1 MHVGGAHIQDVS
13 SYKAGLFMTLRLRI
27 GSWLFIVLAVI
38 SGCSSQPSGSGKAD
52 GGAAAGGG
60 KGEKRIILLTNG
72 NSPFWDACRFGL
84 QAGEKEFK
92 LADSGLK
99 AVMEVNDGTPRGQI
113 DKLRQFASQSDI
125 VGVAVSALDADNA
138 AVVDEMRKLL
148 KKGVHIICVDAD
160 VNREKFRDAR
170 PYYIGTD
177 NLKGGV
183 ALGVAGRG
191 VLESRNQQQGSY
203 VQFVGRTG
211 SHNARERMD
220 GFKSAVGEAFKEADR
235 MGDDL
240 DRTKAKENVRNALT
254 NHKDIVAL
262 VGIWSYNAPAI
273 VDVCKE
279 KGLRKEG
286 AANPAVVT
294 FDAEPIAI
302 EQMGEGHIDAMV
314 VQNPYDMGFQAVR
327 LLKAM
332 VEKDESVIKEMF
344 PNQGQPDGD
353 LFDTGLKVVVP
364 DEGSPL
370 KQEMFESNVQ
380 FLKLKAFKDWLAQYD
395 LKGS

>member
-1 MHVGGAHIQDVS
+1 MNRSVATVGLGAIRVLSLVLLFVAS
-13 SYKAGLFMTLRLRI
+13 SSATLQ
-27 GSWLFIVLAVI
+27 A
-38 SGCSSQPSGSGKAD
+38 AD
-52 GGAAAGGG
+52 
-60 KGEKRIILLTNG
+60 KRIILLTNG

-92 LADSGLK
+92 LGEAGLK

-113 DKLRQFASQSDI
+113 DKLRQFASQNDI
-125 VGVAVSALDADNA
+125 VGIAVSALDADNA
-138 AVVDEMRKLL
+138 AVVEEMRKLR

-160 VNREKFRDAR
+160 VNRERFRDAR

-177 NLKGGV
+177 NLKGGI
-183 ALGVAGRG
+183 ALGIAGKG
-191 VLESRNQQQGSY
+191 VLESRGFSKGSY

-220 GFKSAVGEAFKEADR
+220 GFAKAVGSTYKDADR

-240 DRTKAKENVRNALT
+240 DRTKARENVRNAIT
-254 NHKDIVAL
+254 NHKDLVAL

-279 KGLRKEG
+279 KGLRK
-286 AANPAVVT
+286 NPAKATVVVT

-302 EQMGEGHIDAMV
+302 KQMGEGQIDGMV
-314 VQNPYDMGFQAVR
+314 VQNPYDMGYQAVR

-332 VEKDESVIKEMF
+332 IQDDKDVIKAMF
-344 PNQGQPDGD
+344 PNEGKPDGD
-353 LFDTGLKVVVP
+353 LYDTGLKVVVP
-364 DEGSPL
+364 DNGSPL

-380 FLKLKAFKDWLAQYD
+380 FLSLKTFKDWLAKYD

>member
-1 MHVGGAHIQDVS
+1 MIRWTRLTLVGLALVIGFGCDRS
-13 SYKAGLFMTLRLRI
+13 STTN
-27 GSWLFIVLAVI
+27 
-38 SGCSSQPSGSGKAD
+38 SGTSGSSSPAL
-52 GGAAAGGG
+52 GA
-60 KGEKRIILLTNG
+60 KRIILLTNG

-84 QAGEKEFK
+84 QAGEKEFD
-92 LADSGLK
+92 LEASGLK

-113 DKLRQFASQSDI
+113 DKLRQFASQNDI
-125 VGVAVSALDADNA
+125 VGIAVSALDADNA
-138 AVVDEMRKLL
+138 AVVDEMRKLR

-177 NLKGGV
+177 NLKGGI
-183 ALGVAGRG
+183 ALGVAGKG
-191 VLESRNQQQGSY
+191 VLEARSHTMGSY

-220 GFKSAVGEAFKEADR
+220 GFKQAVGSSFNDADR

-240 DRTKAKENVRNALT
+240 DRTKARENVRNAVT
-254 NHKDIVAL
+254 NHKDLVAL

-286 AANPAVVT
+286 GPMTTVVT

-302 EQMGEGHIDAMV
+302 DQMGDGQIDAMV
-314 VQNPYDMGFQAVR
+314 VQNPYDMGYQAVK

-332 VEKDESVIKEMF
+332 IEKNEAVIAGMF
-344 PNQGQPDGD
+344 PRAGEPDGD
-353 LFDTGLKVVVP
+353 LYDTGLKVVVP

-370 KQEMFESNVQ
+370 KAEMFESNVQ
-380 FLKLKAFKDWLAQYD
+380 FLTLSAFREWLAKYD

>member
-1 MHVGGAHIQDVS
+1 
-13 SYKAGLFMTLRLRI
+13 MTR
-27 GSWLFIVLAVI
+27 WLGIAVLGVLGIVHF
-38 SGCSSQPSGSGKAD
+38 GCNSSQPAGAGKSLDSGTS
-52 GGAAAGGG
+52 
-60 KGEKRIILLTNG
+60 KGSKRIILLTNG

-84 QAGEKEFK
+84 QAGEKEFD
-92 LADSGLK
+92 LQASGLK

-113 DKLRQFASQSDI
+113 DKLRQFASQNDI
-125 VGVAVSALDADNA
+125 VGIAVSALDADNA
-138 AVVDEMRKLL
+138 AVVDEMRKLR

-177 NLKGGV
+177 NLKGGI
-183 ALGVAGRG
+183 ALGVAGKG
-191 VLESRNQQQGSY
+191 VLESRNLATGSY

-220 GFKSAVGEAFKEADR
+220 GFKQAVGETFKEVDR

-240 DRTKAKENVRNALT
+240 DRTKARENVRNAIT
-254 NHKDIVAL
+254 NHKDLVAL

-279 KGLRKEG
+279 KGLT
-286 AANPAVVT
+286 PAVVT

-314 VQNPYDMGFQAVR
+314 VQNPYDMGFQAVK

-332 VEKDESVIKEMF
+332 IEKNDGVIKEMF
-344 PNQGQPDGD
+344 PNDGQPDGD
-353 LFDTGLKVVVP
+353 LYDTGLKVVVP
-364 DEGSPL
+364 DQASPL
-370 KQEMFESNVQ
+370 KAEMFESNVQ
-380 FLKLKAFKDWLAQYD
+380 FLTLAAFREWLAKYD
-395 LKGS
+395 LQGS